1 MGITLIG
8 MENDGLIRYPC
19 WSDERP
25 RRDKSGNRWN
35 FCYWYAGALSD
46 PKSRAAR
53 LFFWDDQKSCCGAV
67 PDAVKPYSQLKSL
80 IEKLVADA
88 KLRRRHQRELKF
100 PLEAH
105 YSGYP
110 AFPEEV
116 LDEPSS

>member
-1 MGITLIG
+1 MQD
-8 MENDGLIRYPC
+8 DGSIKGSS

-35 FCYWYAGALSD
+35 FRYWYAGALSD
-46 PKSRAAR
+46 PTRRAAR
-53 LFFWDDQKSCCGAV
+53 LFFWDDQKCDCGVVLFPPGATM
-67 PDAVKPYSQLKSL
+67 PYSRMKSL

-88 KLRRRHQRELKF
+88 KLRRRHQRELQF

-105 YSGYP
+105 YSEYP

-116 LDEPSS
+116 SAEPSP